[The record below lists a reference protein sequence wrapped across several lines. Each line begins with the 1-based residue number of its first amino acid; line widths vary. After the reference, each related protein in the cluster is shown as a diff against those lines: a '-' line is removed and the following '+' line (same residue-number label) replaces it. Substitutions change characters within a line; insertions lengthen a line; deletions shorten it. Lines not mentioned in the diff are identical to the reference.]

1 MRTCIHCTS
10 ENRKNN
16 HRLDPLLCPITY
28 DSSNIITNFSLPR
41 KYTNIHND
49 ETSEVLISVGKNY
62 NKRML
67 ESTEA
72 VKFET
77 QIVGKWCEKNN
88 KYTILLEAIISS
100 EKNPQAEIRNT
111 IICNELALV
120 LEAIGLAETALV
132 ELNPDLSR
140 TKIYVNFKS
149 IDTKYARTEYWGR
162 LEKWQC

>member
-1 MRTCIHCTS
+1 MKTCVHCTS

-28 DSSNIITNFSLPR
+28 ESSDIITDFSLPR

-49 ETSEVLISVGKNY
+49 VTREILISVGKNY
-62 NKRML
+62 NKIML
-67 ESTEA
+67 SSPEA

-77 QIVGKWCEKNN
+77 QIIGKWCHKDD
-88 KYTILLEAIISS
+88 KYNIILQAIVST
-100 EKNPQAEIRNT
+100 EKNPQTEIRNT
-111 IICNELALV
+111 IICNELSLV

-132 ELNPDLSR
+132 KLNPKLSK

-149 IDTKYARTEYWGR
+149 IDSKYDRVEYWGR
-162 LEKWQC
+162 LGKWL